1 MCVSSLFINSIK
13 VYRIYNCRPYP
24 WLTYLYTVAT
34 MMGHGHNE
42 HNTNNRIRYSGHYP
56 KDISPSLVPSSACQ
70 RRAFSYI
77 TQPLSLLTV
86 ISPNYH
92 WSIVQILK
100 KKLRGA
106 HPCSPPDNDLIV
118 SPFASV
124 QKPGLHVFFRKDIQ
138 TSCCQRR
145 LRPRGH
151 RHKRRHFRVSWPLEE
166 DWYPRIL
173 IPSTSEFS
181 TFLHSRL
188 PTNLLPCAPTPQWSR
203 NLLSFV

>member
-1 MCVSSLFINSIK
+1 M
-13 VYRIYNCRPYP
+13 
-24 WLTYLYTVAT
+24 YTTLRTFPLHWFLLPLANA
-34 MMGHGHNE
+34 GL
-42 HNTNNRIRYSGHYP
+42 
-56 KDISPSLVPSSACQ
+56 SPTLLN
-70 RRAFSYI
+70 
-77 TQPLSLLTV
+77 LSLSSQSFHPIIIDL
-86 ISPNYH
+86 
-92 WSIVQILK
+92 LFK
-100 KKLRGA
+100 KRGA

-151 RHKRRHFRVSWPLEE
+151 RHKRRHFRVSWPLVE
-166 DWYPRIL
+166 DWYPHIL

-188 PTNLLPCAPTPQWSR
+188 PTNLLPCAPIPQWNR

>member
-100 KKLRGA
+100 KNWGG
-106 HPCSPPDNDLIV
+106 PTPVPPLTMM
-118 SPFASV
+118 
-124 QKPGLHVFFRKDIQ
+124 R
-138 TSCCQRR
+138 C
-145 LRPRGH
+145 GH
-151 RHKRRHFRVSWPLEE
+151 IWNCWPLIG
-166 DWYPRIL
+166 WLTCLPKI
-173 IPSTSEFS
+173 TV
-181 TFLHSRL
+181 TFMLG
-188 PTNLLPCAPTPQWSR
+188 PFVTLLVQLFT
-203 NLLSFV
+203 